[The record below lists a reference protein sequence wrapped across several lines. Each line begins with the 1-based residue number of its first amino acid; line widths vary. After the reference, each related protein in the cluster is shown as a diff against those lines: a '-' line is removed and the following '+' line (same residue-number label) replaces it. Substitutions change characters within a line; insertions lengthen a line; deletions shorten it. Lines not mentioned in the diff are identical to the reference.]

1 MANRKIVLIY
11 DDADMRALTRLMLSR
26 NNSLEII
33 EEGSGEQGLAAVRQA
48 RPDIVL
54 LDLMLPD
61 IDGWDVCRRLK
72 ADPQTAGIPIIIL
85 SARSEVQ
92 NNKVYAFQVMRVAG
106 YISKTFSVGELLD
119 CINTALSGKNAARD
133 Q

>member
-1 MANRKIVLIY
+1 MASNRKLVLID

-33 EEGSGEQGLAAVRQA
+33 EAGSGEQGLAAVRQA

-92 NNKVYAFQVMRVAG
+92 NKVYALQIMRVPVTLPSRSA
-106 YISKTFSVGELLD
+106 
-119 CINTALSGKNAARD
+119 
-133 Q
+133 